1 VAPLIHDIQRD
12 PVGSS
17 LEEWEALFA
26 SWGERPFRARQVF
39 RWIHTRSVADPAGM
53 TEGSRGY
60 DGIMTIAAAITKAGA
75 PDAAKIRE
83 ALWGVQLTGL
93 TGKIAFEKV
102 GQAGKES
109 AQSTPQVS
117 LVRIE
122 GGKIALVK

>member
-1 VAPLIHDIQRD
+1 MANPQL
-12 PVGSS
+12 
-17 LEEWEALFA
+17 
-26 SWGERPFRARQVF
+26 
-39 RWIHTRSVADPAGM
+39 TRSFIAEWTKRGFDPAGM

-60 DGIMTIAAAITKAGA
+60 DGILTIAAAITKAGA
-75 PDAAKIRE
+75 ADADKIRD

-93 TGKIAFEKV
+93 TGKIAFEKT